1 MEKWLKLLE
10 EALNSELSE
19 EHQKEFEKSL
29 KSAHKNS
36 KEAIAQLNKYRK
48 INRKTLTD
56 PFTI

>member
-19 EHQKEFEKSL
+19 EHQKEFEKIL
-29 KSAHKNS
+29 QSARKNS
-36 KEAIAQLNKYRK
+36 KDAIEQLNKYRK
-48 INRKTLTD
+48 INGKTLTD